1 MRKMKGILS
10 VLLITLVLFSGG
22 SLLADDTSQTILCLK
37 KAILQ
42 LQNKSELGFRNFY
55 LCSVIKTLG
64 DYAPLPEPKIKKDG
78 ELLLYFEP
86 ANLYTRIS
94 ERKYEFWFIQDAIL
108 TDKEGK
114 EIWSKEGFLEMHYI
128 TSTPV
133 LDVYVHNTLGL
144 GGLSPG
150 KYVYTVILHDRF
162 RNKSAKKSV
171 EFEIIE

>member
-1 MRKMKGILS
+1 MNG
-10 VLLITLVLFSGG
+10 
-22 SLLADDTSQTILCLK
+22 
-37 KAILQ
+37 
-42 LQNKSELGFRNFY
+42 LGEE
-55 LCSVIKTLG
+55 G
-64 DYAPLPEPKIKKDG
+64 ALPGTKIKMYG